1 MNTTDRTAAA
11 TKLRGALNSPSPSS
25 RLQAA
30 LTAGT
35 NPAVW
40 YVDALIERCAVEPDF
55 YVRDMLTWA
64 LTRHPASY
72 VVPRLVEEV
81 SGEVDQAR
89 SQALHTLSKIGD
101 RSAWPAIT
109 STVLRDPHDEVARS
123 AWRAAVVLVPEGGE
137 TELAAGLSTQ
147 LGRGDRDTRLSL
159 SRALAALGEA
169 ALPVLAQAAEHGD
182 DDTRSHALAT
192 EQLVRDPDESFDAA
206 IFEAQRMVALNSAPA
221 IRDDDADR

>member
-1 MNTTDRTAAA
+1 MNTTDPTAAA
-11 TKLRGALNSPSPSS
+11 TKLRGALNSPRPSS
-25 RLQAA
+25 RFQAA
-30 LTAGT
+30 LMAGT
-35 NPAVW
+35 NPADS

-64 LTRHPASY
+64 LTRHPGSL

-81 SGEVDQAR
+81 SGQVEQAR

-101 RSAWPAIT
+101 RSAWPAVT
-109 STVLRDPHDEVARS
+109 STVLRDPHDDVARS
-123 AWRAAVVLVPEGGE
+123 GWRAAVVLVPEGGE
-137 TELAAGLSTQ
+137 TELAAELATQ
-147 LGRGDRDTRLSL
+147 LGRGGRDTRLSL

-169 ALPVLAQAAEHGD
+169 ALPVLAQAAEDGD
-182 DDTRSHALAT
+182 DDTRAHALAT

-206 IFEAQRMVALNSAPA
+206 IFEAQRLVALNSAPA